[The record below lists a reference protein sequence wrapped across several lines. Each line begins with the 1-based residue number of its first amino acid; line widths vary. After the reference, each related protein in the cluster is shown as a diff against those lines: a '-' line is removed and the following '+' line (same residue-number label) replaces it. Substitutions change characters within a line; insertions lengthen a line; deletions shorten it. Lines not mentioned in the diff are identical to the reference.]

1 MKIAATIAR
10 IIVGLIFFILGLN
23 GFLHFIPAPNVSGNV
38 MAFMTVLIGTKYYVV
53 IFGVQVIAGLL
64 LLVNQ
69 YVPLALVAL
78 AAVLVNIIT
87 FHVTMAPEGLPVP
100 IVLLV
105 LWFAIALDRRATL
118 LPLLARKP

>member
-10 IIVGLIFFILGLN
+10 IIVGSVFFILGLN
-23 GFLHFIPAPNVSGNV
+23 GFLHFIPAPELSGNV
-38 MAFMTVLIGTKYYVV
+38 LAFMTVLSGTKYYVV

-64 LLVNQ
+64 LLANQ

-78 AAVLVNIIT
+78 AAVLVNILT
-87 FHVTMAPEGLPVP
+87 FHITMAPEGLPVP
-100 IVLLV
+100 VVLLV